1 MPPERSE
8 GEAVSPTTPELA
20 RDLRQLEARVDRERV
35 ELFKELNRRFD
46 RIEATLEQQSTERIT
61 REVYAS
67 DQRRLESE
75 MKALSREVNAVKRM
89 FVGGLLTVIAASVL
103 VQAMM

>member
-1 MPPERSE
+1 
-8 GEAVSPTTPELA
+8 VSPEQTVGEVA
-20 RDLRQLEARVDRERV
+20 RDLRQLEVRVDRERV

-46 RIEATLEQQSTERIT
+46 RIEATLKQQGSERIS
-61 REVYAS
+61 REVYAA

-75 MKALSREVNAVKRM
+75 IRLLSREVGAVKRM
-89 FVGGLLTVIAASVL
+89 FVGGLLTVIAASIV

>member
-1 MPPERSE
+1 M
-8 GEAVSPTTPELA
+8 SPTPDELA
-20 RDLRQLEARVDRERV
+20 RDVRQLEARVDRERV

-61 REVYAS
+61 KEVYAA

-89 FVGGLLTVIAASVL
+89 FVGGLLTVIAASVV